1 MIISKDSNDNWTPVA
16 TGNGTFVGTKAAF
29 DAVKDDL
36 PDNTVAYTTDD
47 GTEFSPRSTSRI
59 TIANNAGNLVVCD
72 ASAATEYTAS
82 DSGMVVAH
90 VIKNDSG
97 NTCNLFVN
105 DVVVDSFPYYS
116 PTISSTAGM
125 CEITLTA
132 FVRKGD
138 KIKVYCD
145 GNGDRYALA
154 NILIQTISWYK

>member
-1 MIISKDSNDNWTPVA
+1 MIISKDSNNNWTPVA
-16 TGNGTFVGTKAAF
+16 TGNGTFVGTKTAF

-47 GTEFSPRSTSRI
+47 GTEFSPRSTGGI
-59 TIANNAGNLVVCD
+59 TVVNDAGDLATSA
-72 ASAATEYTAS
+72 ASATEYTAS
-82 DSGMVVAH
+82 DSGMCVVH
-90 VIKNDSG
+90 VIKSDNG
-97 NTCNLFVN
+97 NTCILSIN
-105 DVVVDSFPYYS
+105 DAVIDSFPYYT
-116 PTISSTAGM
+116 PTTSSTAGM

-154 NILIQTISWYK
+154 NILIQPISWFI

>member
-1 MIISKDSNDNWTPVA
+1 MIISKDSNNNWTPVA

-47 GTEFSPRSTSRI
+47 GTELSPRSTGRI
-59 TIANNAGNLVVCD
+59 TVVNDAGSLATSA
-72 ASAATEYTAS
+72 ASATEYTAS
-82 DSGMVVAH
+82 ESGMCVAH
-90 VIKNDSG
+90 VVKSYSG
-97 NTCNLFVN
+97 NTCMLSVN
-105 DVVVDSFPYYS
+105 DVIIDSFPYYIPAEIGS
-116 PTISSTAGM
+116 DNCVS
-125 CEITLTA
+125 EITLTA

-154 NILIQTISWYK
+154 NILIQPISWFI

>member
-1 MIISKDSNDNWTPVA
+1 MIISKDSNNNWTPVA
-16 TGNGTFVGTKAAF
+16 TGNGQFVGTKAAF

-59 TIANNAGNLVVCD
+59 TVVNDAGDLATS
-72 ASAATEYTAS
+72 ASAATEYTAT
-82 DSGMVVAH
+82 DSGMLIAH
-90 VIKNDSG
+90 IIKSDAG
-97 NTCNLFVN
+97 NTCMLSVN
-105 DVVVDSFPYYS
+105 DVLVDSFPYYS
-116 PTISSTAGM
+116 PTTSSTSGM
-125 CEITLTA
+125 SEITLTA
-132 FVRKGD
+132 FVRSGD